1 MHAMETTTASI
12 NSVLKHLTLKRAEL
26 AGRLKEI
33 ETVIALLSATDNR
46 SEKPR
51 AASDRDIRPRKK
63 HDHRRPRTVQQ
74 IIGTTIIEF
83 MEAHEGI
90 TSSELKRLKN
100 TEYTG
105 PIISGWKRS
114 MLRSGIHLDEM
125 IECVKNEQ
133 GENRYS
139 LTNTGRLTVRNDEN
153 ATPGRVENN
162 DRITPA

>member
-1 MHAMETTTASI
+1 MEI
-12 NSVLKHLTLKRAEL
+12 NSTSISSVLEHLTLKRAEMV
-26 AGRLKEI
+26 GRLKEI
-33 ETVIALLSATDNR
+33 DTVIALISATDKR
-46 SEKPR
+46 REKPR
-51 AASDRDIRPRKK
+51 PTGDRDIRPRKK
-63 HDHRRPRTVQQ
+63 HDHRRPRTVQE

-83 MEAHEGI
+83 MEAHGGI
-90 TSSELKRLKN
+90 TSSELKRLKG

-125 IECVKNEQ
+125 IECVRNEQ
-133 GENRYS
+133 GENHYN

-153 ATPGRVENN
+153 GTPKRV

>member
-1 MHAMETTTASI
+1 
-12 NSVLKHLTLKRAEL
+12 
-26 AGRLKEI
+26 
-33 ETVIALLSATDNR
+33 
-46 SEKPR
+46 
-51 AASDRDIRPRKK
+51 
-63 HDHRRPRTVQQ
+63 
-74 IIGTTIIEF
+74 